1 MGASQICHLLPF
13 ILVGALFPFW
23 WTFHSYWLISGKHEL
38 IPVIHRIGDPDYFPN
53 VIFKV
58 NLMELLQYGAINCTL
73 FMLNLTIHTI
83 VIDNDDSREH
93 LIHMIRENC
102 PAVEI
107 VSECN
112 SIKSAYHSIR
122 QYLPR
127 LVFLATDLEDGNGFE
142 VLKMCRDIHFKTI
155 LVSPSTEYA
164 VEAYRFSV
172 ADFLL
177 KPVNPEELMEAV
189 RKVQSSGDM
198 ESETGDEKAGKAAMN
213 NHMIIANTKGFTV
226 VKNDEI
232 ILCEASGYCTVFYLS
247 GNRKISSSHNL
258 KHYTGLLP
266 ENRFMRVHNSFI
278 INLEHVK
285 GYTYQGEILLSENL
299 KCSLSAGKKRM
310 FLAAFGKM
318 K

>member
-1 MGASQICHLLPF
+1 MP
-13 ILVGALFPFW
+13 
-23 WTFHSYWLISGKHEL
+23 
-38 IPVIHRIGDPDYFPN
+38 
-53 VIFKV
+53 
-58 NLMELLQYGAINCTL
+58 LQ
-73 FMLNLTIHTI
+73 TIHTV
-83 VIDNDDSREH
+83 VIDNDASQEL
-93 LIHMIRENC
+93 LIRTIRENC
-102 PAVEI
+102 PAIEI
-107 VSECN
+107 VSACN

-142 VLKMCRDIHFKTI
+142 VLKMCRELRFKTI
-155 LVSPSTEYA
+155 LVSPSIEYA
-164 VEAYRFSV
+164 VAAFRFSV

-177 KPVNPEELMEAV
+177 KPVNPDELKEAV
-189 RKVQSSGDM
+189 RKVQCNGEM
-198 ESETGDEKAGKAAMN
+198 ESETGDEKPGKAAMN
-213 NHMIIANTKGFTV
+213 NHLIVANTKGFTV

-258 KHYTGLLP
+258 KHYTGLLS

-278 INLEHVK
+278 INMEHVK
-285 GYTYQGEILLSENL
+285 GYTFQGEILLSENL
-299 KCSLSAGKKRM
+299 KCSLSAGKKKL